1 MDILR
6 FCCCCCC
13 CFPPPLD
20 DKTDVPPPKINHPPA
35 PPQPS
40 STVQHQHDEV
50 TAVDTP
56 PAPPQTV
63 NMFVPT
69 APANMYLPASAAQS
83 EHEQEVDLTQ
93 VSNPA
98 PDASAT
104 ISAAKE
110 ATAGSTISVQWTG
123 PDNNGDFIGIC
134 PAGSTV
140 YGNYAYTSEGS
151 PASLRMPT
159 KAGAYEIKYFAG
171 QDNSVITSAL
181 ITVTSAKASL
191 KGPNEARA
199 GSTVSIDWNGPD
211 HSGDF
216 IGICPAGSTVYGNYA
231 YTSEGSPA
239 SLRMPTKAGAYE
251 IKYFA
256 GQDNSVITSAL
267 ITVTSAKA
275 SLKGPNEARARSTVS
290 IDWNGPDDSGDFIG
304 ICPAGSTV
312 YGNYAYTSEGSP
324 ASLRMP
330 TKAGIYEISYFVGQ
344 DNNVIASIRVSVAA
358 AEAKLNAPVEA
369 NAGSIVSVSWSG
381 PNDSGDFLGI
391 CAVGSMAY
399 ISYTYTSEGSPASLL
414 IPAETGA
421 FEIKYF
427 VGQDET
433 VLATA
438 RISVA

>member
-239 SLRMPTKAGAYE
+239 SLRMPTKAG
-251 IKYFA
+251 
-256 GQDNSVITSAL
+256 
-267 ITVTSAKA
+267 
-275 SLKGPNEARARSTVS
+275 
-290 IDWNGPDDSGDFIG
+290 
-304 ICPAGSTV
+304 
-312 YGNYAYTSEGSP
+312 
-324 ASLRMP
+324 
-330 TKAGIYEISYFVGQ
+330 IYEISYFVGQ